1 MGVLLSKGIAA
12 LFRAISTK
20 GVNLLWENKN
30 DVKLYWKTMIGK
42 FRNQDIRFSISYIYK
57 IRIPDT
63 DSYLLVRNRK
73 IRDQLQPVGGVY
85 KRYGD
90 DKLFDKWGYKSDNQD
105 NGVGSDKHTS
115 NDLRFR
121 VKGKNVIKV
130 IKWFEELRERE
141 VSANREFIEEL
152 IDTGILDNER
162 FRKINYKYVRRFS
175 KHLAYS
181 EYHKCYEVLIY
192 DVLEFLPTLEQEN
205 ALRELYDKGVASD
218 DEYAFVSDDEIG
230 KLRCVKNGKQT
241 SRIGHHTK
249 LIINETF

>member
-1 MGVLLSKGIAA
+1 M
-12 LFRAISTK
+12 
-20 GVNLLWENKN
+20 WENKN
-30 DVKLYWKTMIGK
+30 DVMLYWKTIIGK
-42 FRNQDIRFSISYIYK
+42 FRNKDVRFSISYIYK

-63 DSYLLVRNRK
+63 NSYLLVRNRK

-90 DKLFDKWGYKSDNQD
+90 DKLFEEWGYKLDNQD
-105 NGVGSDKHTS
+105 NGVGSDKQTA

-130 IKWFEELRERE
+130 IRWFEELRERE

-152 IDTGILDNER
+152 IDTEILDKET
-162 FRKINYKYVRRFS
+162 FRKINYKYVKRFS
-175 KHLAYS
+175 KHLTYS

-192 DVLEFLPTLEQEN
+192 DVLEFLPTREQEN
-205 ALRELYDKGVASD
+205 ALRELYNKGVALD
-218 DEYAFVSDDEIG
+218 GEYAFASDEEIE
-230 KLRCVKNGKQT
+230 KLRCVQNGTQT
-241 SRIGHHTK
+241 SRIRHHTK